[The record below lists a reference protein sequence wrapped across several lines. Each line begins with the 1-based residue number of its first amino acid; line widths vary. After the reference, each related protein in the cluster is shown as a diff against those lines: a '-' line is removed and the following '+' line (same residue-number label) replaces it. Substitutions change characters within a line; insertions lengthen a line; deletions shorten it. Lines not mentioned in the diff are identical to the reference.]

1 MSSKKILVNRIAKR
15 LKRKNLRQFRY
26 KHVFK
31 NKIYNF
37 VSGKYKKRKK
47 KIIFFLKKKKKTY
60 DKKKHMIKKFIYLF
74 NNKYS
79 FYPLLALSSKKKNL
93 FLFKKLKKNTNLNFL
108 IKNPNKNT
116 NLNLS
121 KFKLVKSYL
130 YSKLQVPFISY
141 KNGIFLPLKFNFKLN
156 YDRSFRIKKIFYS
169 FLRPNEY
176 KKSILESRKKFLF
189 NKIVS
194 LSKINKNLFKR
205 LITKQTNLIT
215 FFKKNNLQNNIFM
228 QDSLFLSEKINLY
241 SSKLKND
248 STNKPRNEL
257 RIPRVRFKP
266 GYQRL
271 WRNFRLALAELL
283 NFKFIYQQQL
293 TKYLMRFYRKL
304 NQSYFSFNE
313 NNVQKVLIYSRLV
326 PDLSTFNL
334 FFNNKLIFVNNT
346 PLINSRLFIY
356 KNDFIQ
362 LEISNWY
369 YIFSRWLINSV
380 LNRNLKFK
388 SLIFKKSLAGKYKI
402 MKQVKQRSNYT
413 PKWISTVQY
422 DFADIKPFLEVD
434 FFTLSVFYLFDY
446 NMFLYYA
453 PNDIKVIR
461 YNLFRL
467 YNWKYIN

>member
-1 MSSKKILVNRIAKR
+1 MI
-15 LKRKNLRQFRY
+15 KN
-26 KHVFK
+26 V
-31 NKIYNF
+31 
-37 VSGKYKKRKK
+37 
-47 KIIFFLKKKKKTY
+47 KIIFY
-60 DKKKHMIKKFIYLF
+60 
-74 NNKYS
+74 NK
-79 FYPLLALSSKKKNL
+79 NI
-93 FLFKKLKKNTNLNFL
+93 NLNFL
-108 IKNPNKNT
+108 IKNSNKNINLNFLIKNSNKNI
-116 NLNLS
+116 NLNLN

-194 LSKINKNLFKR
+194 LSKINKNLFKQ

-248 STNKPRNEL
+248 SINKPRNEL